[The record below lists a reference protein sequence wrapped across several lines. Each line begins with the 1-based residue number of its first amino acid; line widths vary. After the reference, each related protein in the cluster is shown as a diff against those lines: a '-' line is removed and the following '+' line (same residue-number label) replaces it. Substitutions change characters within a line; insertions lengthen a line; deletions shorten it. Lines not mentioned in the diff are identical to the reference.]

1 VTGDVAEFTDGN
13 LRAGAPALSMICD
26 VTEFRRSG
34 VAGRLVSEL
43 DVPVAVWRAEMCHAG
58 RHDGVRVRTFL
69 VPLSLLD
76 PDDPPRQMVFAVRT
90 DPPPDP
96 AAQKLGLLH
105 WWRVD
110 DLNMPFDRW
119 RAALHHVARQG
130 NVRVK
135 TFLVPPSSA
144 NGVGTPDQLVYVV
157 WADSTDPDAQSARR
171 PSARSQTRI
180 RRHVRSPT
188 WPTTEPTTSAAPA
201 RSPVTRRT
209 SATTELVMTTTRTQ
223 INEVDRSREPDRP
236 DGAAGGTACR

>member
-1 VTGDVAEFTDGN
+1 VKFAATGQNGLTDVER
-13 LRAGAPALSMICD
+13 LRTAGRAPAPAMIRD
-26 VTEFRRSG
+26 VSEFRRSG

-43 DVPVAVWRAEMCHAG
+43 DVPVAVWRAAMCHAG

-69 VPLSLLD
+69 VPLNLLG
-76 PDDPPRQMVFAVRT
+76 PDDSPRQMVFAVRT

-119 RAALHHVARQG
+119 RAALHHEARPG

-144 NGVGTPDQLVYVV
+144 AGVDTSDQLVYVV
-157 WADSTDPDAQSARR
+157 WADSTDPRCTTHVAPVGPVSDAD
-171 PSARSQTRI
+171 
-180 RRHVRSPT
+180 
-188 WPTTEPTTSAAPA
+188 PTT
-201 RSPVTRRT
+201 RPVTDLADYR
-209 SATTELVMTTTRTQ
+209 A
-223 INEVDRSREPDRP
+223 DRLGR
-236 DGAAGGTACR
+236 AGSIACHPSNFRDHGNRHDDDDDDTDQ

>member
-1 VTGDVAEFTDGN
+1 MKFAATGQNGLTDVER
-13 LRAGAPALSMICD
+13 LRTAGRAPAPAPAPAPAMTRD
-26 VTEFRRSG
+26 VSEFRRSG

-43 DVPVAVWRAEMCHAG
+43 DVPVAVWRAAMCHAG

-69 VPLSLLD
+69 VPLNLLGPND
-76 PDDPPRQMVFAVRT
+76 SPRQMVFAVRT

-119 RAALHHVARQG
+119 RAALHQVARQE

-144 NGVGTPDQLVYVV
+144 NGVGTRDQLVYVV
-157 WADSTDPDAQSARR
+157 WADSTDPRCTIRAAPVGPFSDA
-171 PSARSQTRI
+171 
-180 RRHVRSPT
+180 H
-188 WPTTEPTTSAAPA
+188 PTT
-201 RSPVTRRT
+201 RPVTDLADHR
-209 SATTELVMTTTRTQ
+209 
-223 INEVDRSREPDRP
+223 
-236 DGAAGGTACR
+236 AGRLGRAGSIACHPSNFRDHGPRHDNDEDTDQ